1 MTSSTLPPP
10 SNAEGVS
17 RRGRVSW
24 FWRVALALAVA
35 LLAFFIL
42 TSARIV
48 RAAGQ
53 PQLRHSDAIVVFG
66 AAEYSG
72 RPSPVFRA
80 RLDHAYDLFE
90 DHYAPIVI
98 TTGGN
103 GGDPS
108 FSEGGVGRDYLIR
121 RGIPEHSLIAE
132 TQGSDTA
139 QSAERV
145 GVIMRVN
152 GIHSAL
158 AVSDAYHV
166 FRIRELL
173 AHEGIQVYVAPRP
186 NSRPAGT
193 WRRFVAVL
201 RESASFLYWKFSI
214 L

>member
-1 MTSSTLPPP
+1 MTASTLPSP
-10 SNAEGVS
+10 SPSEGIS
-17 RRGRVSW
+17 RRAKVSW
-24 FWRVALALAVA
+24 FWRISLTLVVALV
-35 LLAFFIL
+35 AFFFL
-42 TSARIV
+42 TTLRIV
-48 RAAGQ
+48 RAARL
-53 PQLRHSDAIVVFG
+53 PQLRSADAIVVFG
-66 AAEYSG
+66 AAEYAG

-90 DHYAPIVI
+90 DHFAPIVI
-98 TTGGN
+98 TTGGY

-132 TQGSDTA
+132 TLGSDTA

-152 GIHSAL
+152 GMHSAL

-173 AHEGIQVYVAPRP
+173 AHEGIKVYVAPRP
-186 NSRPAGT
+186 NSRPPGL

-201 RESASFLYWKFSI
+201 REAARYLFWKFSI
-214 L
+214 A